1 MKLNKTINNEIMTTE
16 QAKESR
22 ELIRQMITLEIK
34 GKAQVSKLFDLF
46 KPAIHS
52 HKVLQFMAYQDA
64 FANAA
69 GFKNVATMSKQEGCA
84 RLAVTISEFKK
95 YCKEFAGQP
104 ESYSEM
110 IEEVKAARDATKT
123 QKKPAKSA
131 PSTGGGEGEGDSS
144 ESGAPSG
151 LVCPELIELFNKLAA
166 ATPEGQA
173 RVAKLFN
180 NALQAEAQKLADNIK

>member
-1 MKLNKTINNEIMTTE
+1 
-16 QAKESR
+16 
-22 ELIRQMITLEIK
+22 
-34 GKAQVSKLFDLF
+34 
-46 KPAIHS
+46 
-52 HKVLQFMAYQDA
+52 
-64 FANAA
+64 
-69 GFKNVATMSKQEGCA
+69 
-84 RLAVTISEFKK
+84 
-95 YCKEFAGQP
+95 
-104 ESYSEM
+104 M

-131 PSTGGGEGEGDSS
+131 PSTGGGEGDSS
-144 ESGAPSG
+144 DSGAPSG

>member
-22 ELIRQMITLEIK
+22 ELVRQMITLEIK
-34 GKAQVSKLFDLF
+34 GKAQVSKLFEIF
-46 KPAIHS
+46 KPAVHN
-52 HKVLQFMAYQDA
+52 HDEAQFKAYQNA

-69 GFKNVATMSKQEGCA
+69 GFKNVAAMSKEDGCA

-95 YCKEFAGQP
+95 YCKDFAGQP

-123 QKKPAKSA
+123 KKKPAKSA
-131 PSTGGGEGEGDSS
+131 PSGGEGEGEGDSS
-144 ESGAPSG
+144 DSGAPSG

-180 NALQAEAQKLADNIK
+180 NALQAEAQKLADNVK